1 MKSKLQLL
9 KRISLA
15 SVIGAAAASAHA
27 AAPTID
33 ITPVTD
39 AITAGGVAIAA
50 IGAAMLGFFAIK
62 KMWRMVRP

>member
-1 MKSKLQLL
+1 MKTKLQVL
-9 KRISLA
+9 KRIALA
-15 SVIGAAAASAHA
+15 SVIGAAAASANA

-50 IGAAMLGFFAIK
+50 IGAAMLGFYAIK